1 MAKRSSN
8 AKRSGN
14 AKSYKHRRSTKNRTV
29 KRIGGHAPKPR
40 TVYTHRHPRFIP
52 RRPVST
58 PRRPVSTPRRPVST
72 PPRPVSTRAR
82 PSSHANSLTEDEI
95 DEVLSWAAINA
106 TEDQKE
112 NLRLFFETYVLN
124 EDYDYEYDR
133 NKENSN
139 VVLGQAMDIM
149 QHWNR
154 EGDRVL
160 RVE

>member
-1 MAKRSSN
+1 
-8 AKRSGN
+8 
-14 AKSYKHRRSTKNRTV
+14 
-29 KRIGGHAPKPR
+29 
-40 TVYTHRHPRFIP
+40 
-52 RRPVST
+52 
-58 PRRPVSTPRRPVST
+58 
-72 PPRPVSTRAR
+72 
-82 PSSHANSLTEDEI
+82 
-95 DEVLSWAAINA
+95 
-106 TEDQKE
+106 
-112 NLRLFFETYVLN
+112 LRLFFETYELN